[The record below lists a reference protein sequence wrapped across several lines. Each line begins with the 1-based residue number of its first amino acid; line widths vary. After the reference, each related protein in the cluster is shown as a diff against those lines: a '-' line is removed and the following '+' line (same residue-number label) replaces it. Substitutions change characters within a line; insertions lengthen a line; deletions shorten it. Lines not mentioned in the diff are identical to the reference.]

1 MLEIISGTKMAL
13 SWEINVKNTTI
24 FLQIITA
31 PTLRWYFNLE
41 TKPVIQR
48 CEFYSSQYWEEN
60 MRTWLSALF
69 PSTVLQKMFFFTVF
83 FSYCYWLI
91 SYHTHCGE
99 RFLNLQLRTVIYNR
113 NILKRKLLWNNSSF
127 RIKMMWTAEIQ
138 SLNYDMIVAVVV
150 AI

>member
-1 MLEIISGTKMAL
+1 M
-13 SWEINVKNTTI
+13 KNTTI

-48 CEFYSSQYWEEN
+48 CEFYSSQYWEETCA
-60 MRTWLSALF
+60 RDCRYYS
-69 PSTVLQKMFFFTVF
+69 VQQYCKKMFFFTAF

-99 RFLNLQLRTVIYNR
+99 RFLNLQLRTVIYNS
-113 NILKRKLLWNNSSF
+113 NLLKRKLLWNDSSF
-127 RIKMMWTAEIQ
+127 RIKMVWTAEIQ